1 MKGDA
6 PTLAE
11 VLESA
16 ARLQEVVPD
25 AVLVGGSAAAFYAAH
40 RVSFDHDHV
49 LADLGK
55 RFDSVLEAIERTDG
69 WVTNRVVPYKII
81 LGELGD
87 IEAGVRQLIR
97 ARPIEVVEVALAS
110 GRSLRVP
117 TIEEILRIK
126 GYLLVTRNQTRDFL
140 DVAAL
145 SERTG
150 LRAAASVLAGIDD
163 YYDAQRA
170 GGLAVASQLVRQL
183 SEPKPNDSRTVRE
196 LKRYKQLE
204 QRWHDWSAVTDQ
216 CRELARSMLRSKS
229 RSGTEGNDVGA

>member
-87 IEAGVRQLIR
+87 IEADRKS
-97 ARPIEVVEVALAS
+97 VV
-110 GRSLRVP
+110 
-117 TIEEILRIK
+117 
-126 GYLLVTRNQTRDFL
+126 
-140 DVAAL
+140 
-145 SERTG
+145 
-150 LRAAASVLAGIDD
+150 
-163 YYDAQRA
+163 
-170 GGLAVASQLVRQL
+170 
-183 SEPKPNDSRTVRE
+183 
-196 LKRYKQLE
+196 
-204 QRWHDWSAVTDQ
+204 
-216 CRELARSMLRSKS
+216 
-229 RSGTEGNDVGA
+229 